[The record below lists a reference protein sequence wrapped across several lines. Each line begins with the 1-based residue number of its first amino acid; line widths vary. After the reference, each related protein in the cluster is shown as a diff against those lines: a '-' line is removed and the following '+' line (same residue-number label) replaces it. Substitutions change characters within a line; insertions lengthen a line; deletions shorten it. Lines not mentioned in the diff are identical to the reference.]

1 MHDSGDAV
9 AAMLDMKT
17 VAVVGLSAHADR
29 ASHAVADFLQR
40 HGFRIVPI
48 NPTHVGERILGETCH
63 ASLTDAAA
71 ALAVSG
77 DQIDWVDIFRRSAD
91 VPPVVQQAIAIGAR
105 GVWLQLGIVNDAAL
119 AAARAAG
126 LLAVQDH
133 CSKIEWMR
141 RSGR

>member
-1 MHDSGDAV
+1 MHDTNDAV
-9 AAMLDMKT
+9 SAMLEMKT

-29 ASHAVADFLQR
+29 ASRAVADFLQR

-48 NPTHVGERILGETCH
+48 NPTHRGERILGELCH
-63 ASLTDAAA
+63 ASLSDAAA
-71 ALAVSG
+71 ALAATG
-77 DQIDWVDIFRRSAD
+77 ERIEWVDIFRKAPD
-91 VPPVVQQAIAIGAR
+91 VPPVVQEAIAIGAK
-105 GVWLQLGIVNDAAL
+105 GVWLQLGIVNDAAV

-141 RSGR
+141 RSER